1 MKLCTKLRL
10 DTWRWRLCARFRLW
24 RIGDAL
30 RYRFPR
36 SRVALKIWG
45 LLLPF

>member
-10 DTWRWRLCARFRLW
+10 DTWRWKLCARFRLW

-30 RYRFPR
+30 WYRFPR